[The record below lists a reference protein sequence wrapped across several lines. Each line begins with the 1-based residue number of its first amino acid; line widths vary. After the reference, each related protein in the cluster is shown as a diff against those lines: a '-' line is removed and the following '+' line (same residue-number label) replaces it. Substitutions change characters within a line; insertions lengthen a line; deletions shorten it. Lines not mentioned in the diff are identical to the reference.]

1 MAFLDPRLRVKDL
14 IAELEAYDPDA
25 HVSVYLE
32 HEGWYRWV
40 VSTCD
45 NIGYEPG
52 ELGFLEDE
60 DSDGLMHINLG
71 NSCEPTDL

>member
-14 IAELEAYDPDA
+14 IAELEAYDPNA
-25 HVSVYLE
+25 YVSTWLD

-45 NIGYEPG
+45 AQGYEPG
-52 ELGFLEDE
+52 EVGFLTGE
-60 DSDGLMHINLG
+60 DSDGVIHINLG
-71 NSCEPTDL
+71 ESCEPTDL